1 MMAVQVTGGSLTSDS
16 DSLSL
21 RLLFVR
27 HLEQPPRVLVRGGD
41 GECRKRQD
49 GDEDGGDREKSNSNS
64 SWKSSRLFLSPMLW
78 RCGYVIRLQIR

>member
-1 MMAVQVTGGSLTSDS
+1 MMAVQATGGSLTSDS

-27 HLEQPPRVLVRGGD
+27 HLKQPPRVLVRGGD

-49 GDEDGGDREKSNSNS
+49 GDEDGGTERRVTLTLLG
-64 SWKSSRLFLSPMLW
+64 SRA
-78 RCGYVIRLQIR
+78 GYS